1 MRCTWKWLTLSAFF
15 GITVA
20 PAVHAQWAVV
30 DAPAIVQLIQEVET
44 LEQQLQTAKDQLQQA
59 RQALQ
64 TMTGSRGMENL
75 LSGTV
80 RNYLP
85 ANWAGIGAAL
95 NGTGILGNQVQS
107 TVNASAVLTQQQLA
121 ALSPGAQQLI
131 QDARQWNAL
140 RSMVAQTAFANS
152 SDRFASL
159 QSLISSIGAAGD
171 QKAILDLQARI
182 NGELGMLQ
190 NEQTK
195 LQTLAHAVDA
205 QDAILKLKT
214 REQVVNG
221 HGRFQ
226 SRFQPAP

>member
-15 GITVA
+15 GITLA

-64 TMTGSRGMENL
+64 TMTGARGMENL

-85 ANWAGIGAAL
+85 TNWAGIGAAI
-95 NGTGILGNQVQS
+95 NGAGALGNQVQN
-107 TVNASAVLTQQQLA
+107 TVNASAILTPQQLA
-121 ALSPGAQQLI
+121 ALSPGAQLI
-131 QDARQWNAL
+131 LDARQWNAL
-140 RSMVAQTAFANS
+140 RSTATQTAFANS

-182 NGELGMLQ
+182 NGELGMLE

-195 LQTLAHAVDA
+195 LQMLVHSVDA

-221 HGRFQ
+221 HGRFE